1 MENPMKTQSNSSYS
15 RRSFVKSA
23 AVGASLVFM
32 KPETVF
38 GSNANSALE
47 LGLIG
52 CGGRGT
58 HDASQFVRTVN
69 AQFVALADC
78 FPDRLENAKEELDG
92 RLEEKGRSKID
103 PSRLYKGMDAYKEL
117 LASKLDGV
125 LIMSPPYFHPLHLE
139 AAVNAGKHVYL
150 EKPVATDVFGAKRV
164 IEAGKKAEGKTA
176 VAVGFQIRYSPA
188 YQEIAKRVHEGAL
201 GDIVSGM
208 VYYHAGRLDNRARAG
223 ASDGENRLR
232 NWVFDIQLSGDII
245 VEQNIHVIDVA
256 NWLLQG
262 HPVKATG
269 TGGRKARIDVGDCW
283 DHFVCA
289 YTYPNGAVMD
299 FSSSQ
304 FLKGWGDCR
313 NRLFGVKGVADVA
326 YSGPAKITGDNAFQT
341 EGEDNLKGSE
351 ENKITAF
358 YESIQSGKFQNQA
371 LQGAESTLTSILG
384 RIAAYD
390 GREATWD
397 EMMKSDQKFD
407 VKIQL

>member
-1 MENPMKTQSNSSYS
+1 MKTQSNSSYS

-23 AVGASLVFM
+23 AAGATLAFM

-38 GSNANSALE
+38 GSEANSAMAF
-47 LGLIG
+47 GLIG

-78 FPDRLENAKEELDG
+78 FQDRLENTKEELDG

-103 PSRLYKGMDAYKEL
+103 SSRLYKGIDAYKEL
-117 LASKLDGV
+117 LASTLDGV
-125 LIMSPPYFHPLHLE
+125 LIMSPPYYHPVHLE
-139 AAVNAGKHVYL
+139 AAVDAGKHVYL
-150 EKPVATDVFGAKRV
+150 EKPVATDVAGAKQV
-164 IEAGKKAEGKTA
+164 IEAGKKAEGKVA
-176 VAVGFQIRYSPA
+176 VAVGFQIRYSAA

-201 GDIVSGM
+201 GEIVSGM

-223 ASDGENRLR
+223 ASEAENRLR

-262 HPVKATG
+262 HPVKAIG
-269 TGGRKARIDVGDCW
+269 TGGRKSRVDVGDCW

-313 NRLFGVKGVADVA
+313 NRLFGTKGVADVA

-351 ENKITAF
+351 ESKITAF
-358 YESIQSGKFQNQA
+358 FESIQSGKFQNQA

-384 RIAAYD
+384 RIAAYE